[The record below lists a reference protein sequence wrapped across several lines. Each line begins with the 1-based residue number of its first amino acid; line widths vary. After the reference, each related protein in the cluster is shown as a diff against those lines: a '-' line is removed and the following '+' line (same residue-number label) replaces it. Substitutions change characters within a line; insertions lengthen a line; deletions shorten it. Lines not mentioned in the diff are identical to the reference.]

1 MYIVGRHSGSLDPIA
16 RIARRIGQE
25 FEGWHI
31 RTSPDTLDLYRAAR
45 IIDSDMVTVGRAFEP
60 LMTIHPENDS
70 QFTPQLLLLT
80 DIHTRLTNKK
90 IQLRLLCDAIN
101 NPHHLLDPE
110 FVSHVETAVNSM
122 AINSMHSATYVKKLF
137 MTAIEQRIK
146 LSLPAL
152 LSLALNEAVK
162 AAYLT
167 VAITPPPPNYVPGGS
182 SGLKAHKSPMSHTS
196 LYQQSPH
203 VAKNSAHRRRTI
215 INNRAA
221 ALRLVCSLVTLLRRT
236 GKHLY
241 GNAAVGLKG
250 VMNLGD
256 ITHSGPITTLEAAAP
271 ALVSDPVSTWATYF
285 TETHPPPGPT
295 TVSKDPLSQW
305 PVARVI
311 FEALLNAHSIGADK
325 LGLHNRPLVELTQD
339 LCACTIKLLL
349 ENTPGDENIP
359 KYLGRSGAFYLVA
372 HIAADAL
379 TAHRLS
385 PLKANM
391 QLLRSVVKADTN
403 MPALDRLYAVFN
415 TPDGRART
423 KLPIFDIAEWVFAR
437 IKDTPKA
444 RRARM
449 ARWKIGWRSQ
459 QLQAPMP
466 RRIGMQLERRG
477 FLQAQTMSAGKEAE
491 EPCKLGEFGGGNI
504 QAGK

>member
-1 MYIVGRHSGSLDPIA
+1 MVYIVGRHSGSLDHIT

-25 FEGWHI
+25 FEGCHI
-31 RTSPDTLDLYRAAR
+31 RWSSPDSLDLYRAAR

-60 LMTIHPENDS
+60 LMTMHPENDP

-101 NPHHLLDPE
+101 NPHHLLDSE

-122 AINSMHSATYVKKLF
+122 AISSMHSAPYVKKLF

-162 AAYLT
+162 AAYLA
-167 VAITPPPPNYVPGGS
+167 VAIIPPPPNYVPGGS
-182 SGLKAHKSPMSHTS
+182 SGLKAHKAPMSHTS

-203 VAKNSAHRRRTI
+203 VAKDSARRRRTI

-221 ALRLVCSLVTLLRRT
+221 ALRLVCSLVVLLRRT
-236 GKHLY
+236 AKHLY

-256 ITHSGPITTLEAAAP
+256 ITHSGPITALKAAAP
-271 ALVSDPVSTWATYF
+271 APLADPVSTWATYF
-285 TETHPPPGPT
+285 TETHLPPGPT

-325 LGLHNRPLVELTQD
+325 AGLHNRPLVEFTQD

-349 ENTPGDENIP
+349 ENTPGDENTP
-359 KYLGRSGAFYLVA
+359 KYLGRNGAFYLVA
-372 HIAADAL
+372 HVAADAL

-391 QLLRSVVKADTN
+391 QLLRSVVKAETN
-403 MPALDRLYAVFN
+403 IPALDQLYTVFS
-415 TPDGRART
+415 TPDSCART
-423 KLPIFDIAEWVFAR
+423 KFPIFDIAEWVFAR
-437 IKDTPKA
+437 IKDTPKV

-449 ARWKIGWRSQ
+449 ARWKVGWRSQ
-459 QLQAPMP
+459 QLQTPMP
-466 RRIGMQLERRG
+466 RRMGMQLERRG
-477 FLQAQTMSAGKEAE
+477 FPQAQAVDAGQQAE
-491 EPCKLGEFGGGNI
+491 EPRRLGGFGRW
-504 QAGK
+504 